1 MTNLIVE
8 LSKYALILLMALY
21 TCMTFVSFRMK
32 SRKSSDFMLTEMTFI
47 MLLLQFVAYM
57 VLYLK
62 LGEQEVIIYYY
73 GFQAL
78 FLLLITLLWRLF
90 YKNIHSTLLS
100 NMCML
105 LNIGFII
112 LTRIDFEKS
121 VRQFKMVGIAMLA
134 SMLIPVIIRKW
145 KSCAKLETLYGILG
159 LLMLGVVLVLS
170 GTTYGANL
178 SFTIA
183 GVTLQPSEFV
193 KILFVFY
200 VAGRFAKST
209 EFKDLVV
216 TTIFAAAHVLI
227 LVASTDLGAALLFF
241 VTYLVMIYVSTKKTV
256 YCVAGLGG
264 GALAGVVAYHLFSHV
279 RVRVL
284 AWNDPWSCIDKEG
297 YQVAQSLFAIGTGGW
312 TGMGLGQGLPSSIPF
327 VEKDSIFSAISEE
340 LGGIFAICVILI
352 CMCMFLSFFNLAMKV
367 KNEFYRNVA
376 MGLGTMYA
384 TQVLLTIGGVTKFIP
399 LTGVTLPLVSYGGSS
414 VLSTL
419 IILGIIQGISLIIH
433 DEEREFEK
441 EREQIERERMERTKQ
456 RKEKETEKEKQKA

>member
-21 TCMTFVSFRMK
+21 TCMTFLSFRMK
-32 SRKSSDFMLTEMTFI
+32 TRKSSDLMLTEMTFV
-47 MLLLQFVAYM
+47 MLLLQFVAYL

-62 LGEQEVIIYYY
+62 LGENDALIYYY

-78 FLLLITLLWRLF
+78 FMILITILWRML
-90 YKNIHSTLLS
+90 YKDIHSTLLS

-105 LNIGFII
+105 ISIGFIM
-112 LTRIDFEKS
+112 LTRIDAEQS
-121 VRQFKMVGIAMLA
+121 IRQFKIVIIAMIV
-134 SMLIPVIIRKW
+134 SMFVPMIIRKW
-145 KSCAKLETLYGILG
+145 KNCCNFDTVYGIVG
-159 LLMLGVVLVLS
+159 ILMLGIVLVLS
-170 GTTYGANL
+170 GSTYGANI

-200 VAGRFAKST
+200 VAGRFARST
-209 EFKDLVV
+209 EFKDVVV

-241 VTYLVMIYVSTKKTV
+241 VTYLVMIYVATKKAV
-256 YCVAGLGG
+256 YCAAGLGAGCVAGV
-264 GALAGVVAYHLFSHV
+264 LAYNLFSHV
-279 RVRVL
+279 RVRVM
-284 AWNDPWSCIDKEG
+284 AWSDPWSCIDREG

-312 TGMGLGQGLPSSIPF
+312 TGMGLGQGMPGSIPF

-367 KNEFYRNVA
+367 KNEFYRYIA

-384 TQVLLTIGGVTKFIP
+384 AQVLLTVGGVTKFIP

-414 VLSTL
+414 MLSTL

-433 DEEREFEK
+433 DEEREVEK
-441 EREQIERERMERTKQ
+441 ERNRLERAK
-456 RKEKETEKEKQKA
+456 RKKIREKAKQKA

>member
-105 LNIGFII
+105 INIGFII

-121 VRQFKMVGIAMLA
+121 LRQFKIVSIAMIGTL
-134 SMLIPVIIRKW
+134 LIPVIIRKW
-145 KSCAKLETLYGILG
+145 KNCMKFEKIYGVLGIL
-159 LLMLGVVLVLS
+159 LLGAVLILS
-170 GTTYGANL
+170 AATYGANI
-178 SFTIA
+178 SFTVA

-193 KILFVFY
+193 KILFVFF

-209 EFKDLVV
+209 EFRDVV
-216 TTIFAAAHVLI
+216 ITTVFAAAHVLI

-241 VTYLVMIYVSTKKTV
+241 VTYLVMIYVATKKPV
-256 YCVAGLGG
+256 YCAAGLGG
-264 GALAGVVAYHLFSHV
+264 GALAGVAAYHLFSHV

-284 AWNDPWSCIDKEG
+284 AWSDPWSCIDKEG

-312 TGMGLGQGLPSSIPF
+312 TGMGLGQGLPSNIPF
-327 VEKDSIFSAISEE
+327 VEKDSVFSAISEE

-352 CMCMFLSFFNLAMKV
+352 CMCVFLSFFYLAMKV
-367 KNEFYRNVA
+367 GNKFYRYVA

-384 TQVLLTIGGVTKFIP
+384 TQVLLTIGGVIKFIP
-399 LTGVTLPLVSYGGSS
+399 LTGVTLPLISYGGSS

-419 IILGIIQGISLIIH
+419 IMLGIIQGISLIVH
-433 DEEREFEK
+433 DEEWELEK
-441 EREQIERERMERTKQ
+441 ERKRIEREKTG
-456 RKEKETEKEKQKA
+456 KETEEEQKI

>member
-8 LSKYALILLMALY
+8 LSKYALILLIAIY
-21 TCMTFVSFRMK
+21 TCMTFISFRMK
-32 SRKSSDFMLTEMTFI
+32 TRKSSDFMLTEMTFV
-47 MLLLQFVAYM
+47 MLILQFVAYL

-62 LGEQEVIIYYY
+62 LGEQEEMIYYY

-78 FLLLITLLWRLF
+78 FLLLITIMWRLL
-90 YKNIHSTLLS
+90 YRNINATLLS

-105 LNIGFII
+105 LNIGFIV

-121 VRQFKMVGIAMLA
+121 VRQFKIVIIAMII
-134 SMLIPVIIRKW
+134 SMIVPVIIQKW
-145 KSCAKLETLYGILG
+145 KRFCDFELAYGIAG
-159 LLMLGVVLVLS
+159 LVMLGAVLILS
-170 GTTYGANL
+170 TATNGANI

-209 EFKDLVV
+209 EFKDLVI
-216 TTIFAAAHVLI
+216 TTLFAAAHVLI
-227 LVASTDLGAALLFF
+227 LVASTDLGGALLFF
-241 VTYLVMIYVSTKKTV
+241 VTYLVMIYVATKKAI
-256 YCVAGLGG
+256 YCAAGLG
-264 GALAGVVAYHLFSHV
+264 AGCAAGIVAYRMFSHV
-279 RVRVL
+279 QVRVM
-284 AWNDPWSCIDKEG
+284 AWSDPWSCINDEG

-312 TGMGLGQGLPSSIPF
+312 TGMGLGQGLPGSIPF

-352 CMCMFLSFFNLAMKV
+352 SMCVFLLFFYLAMKV
-367 KNEFYRNVA
+367 KDRFYCYVA

-384 TQVLLTIGGVTKFIP
+384 TQVFLTVGGVTKFIP

-414 VLSTL
+414 MLSTL
-419 IILGIIQGISLIIH
+419 IIFGIIQGISLIIH
-433 DEEREFEK
+433 DEEREVEK
-441 EREQIERERMERTKQ
+441 ERNRLERTKKR
-456 RKEKETEKEKQKA
+456 RKEKEE

>member
-21 TCMTFVSFRMK
+21 TCMTFLSFRMK
-32 SRKSSDFMLTEMTFI
+32 SRKSSDFMLTEMTFV
-47 MLLLQFVAYM
+47 MLILQFVAYM

-62 LGEQEVIIYYY
+62 LGEREEIIYYY

-105 LNIGFII
+105 FNIGFII
-112 LTRIDFEKS
+112 LTRIDIDKS
-121 VRQFKMVGIAMLA
+121 VRQFKIVIIAMLI
-134 SMLIPVIIRKW
+134 SMLIPVLIRKW
-145 KSCAKLETLYGILG
+145 KNCCKFDLVYGILG
-159 LLMLGVVLVLS
+159 LLMLGAVLILS
-170 GTTYGANL
+170 AATYGANI

-200 VAGRFAKST
+200 VAGRLARSVK
-209 EFKDLVV
+209 FKDVAV

-227 LVASTDLGAALLFF
+227 LVASTDLGGALLFF
-241 VTYLVMIYVSTKKTV
+241 VTYLVMVYVATKKAV
-256 YCVAGLGG
+256 YCVAGLGA
-264 GALAGVVAYHLFSHV
+264 GAAAGILSYQLFSHV

-284 AWNDPWSCIDKEG
+284 AWSDPWSCIDKEG

-352 CMCMFLSFFNLAMKV
+352 CMCIFLSFFYLAMKV
-367 KNEFYRNVA
+367 KNDFYRNVA

-384 TQVLLTIGGVTKFIP
+384 AQVLLTVGGVTKFIP

-414 VLSTL
+414 ILSTL

-433 DEEREFEK
+433 DEEQEIEK
-441 EREQIERERMERTKQ
+441 ERERIERAKR
-456 RKEKETEKEKQKA
+456 RKEKEWEKEETQV